1 MKNKTQHR
9 TGRTGF
15 TFMKANISVSL
26 MSLVWC
32 LNRASTVAFHSL
44 STQENKATATENQ
57 PTQNPLR
64 QHRKG
69 GPVQSELAG
78 SGWRS
83 RVRYLFGCLLLFHTI
98 PNYNIYYFP
107 AKPLHYALK
116 ATLFACKN
124 TNKQGE
130 EGGSHGQRGQSSGA
144 VCLPGWLHALHPSHR
159 QSQHM

>member
-9 TGRTGF
+9 RRRMGF
-15 TFMKANISVSL
+15 ILTKANISVSL

-32 LNRASTVAFHSL
+32 LNGASIVAFHSQHKKTKQQKPKNNHNKTL
-44 STQENKATATENQ
+44 YDSTEKEARSNQ
-57 PTQNPLR
+57 SWR
-64 QHRKG
+64 
-69 GPVQSELAG
+69 G
-78 SGWRS
+78 SRWRS
-83 RVRYLFGCLLLFHTI
+83 RVDYLFGCLFLFHTI

-116 ATLFACKN
+116 ATLFSCKN

-144 VCLPGWLHALHPSHR
+144 LCLPGWLHALHPSHR

>member
-9 TGRTGF
+9 TRRIGF
-15 TFMKANISVSL
+15 TFTKANVSVSL

-32 LNRASTVAFHSL
+32 LNSINRCFTLSINTRKRSNSNRKSTNTKPSMTAQKRRLGPIRAGRVTVEVH
-44 STQENKATATENQ
+44 
-57 PTQNPLR
+57 
-64 QHRKG
+64 
-69 GPVQSELAG
+69 
-78 SGWRS
+78 
-83 RVRYLFGCLLLFHTI
+83 YLFGCLLLFHTI

-130 EGGSHGQRGQSSGA
+130 EGGSHGQRGHSSGA